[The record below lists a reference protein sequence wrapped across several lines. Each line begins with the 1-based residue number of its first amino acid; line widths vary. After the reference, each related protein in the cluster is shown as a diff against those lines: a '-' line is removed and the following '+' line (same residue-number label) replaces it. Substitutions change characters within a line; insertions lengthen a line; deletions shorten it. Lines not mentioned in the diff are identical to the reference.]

1 MLTDVT
7 AVTCHITAKGGA
19 TGGPRAKTNP
29 PDHPVQK
36 VFGPKKTKTFLN
48 LSCDS
53 NGSDQFYHICVKH

>member
-7 AVTCHITAKGGA
+7 AVTCHITA
-19 TGGPRAKTNP
+19 GGPRAKTNP

-36 VFGPKKTKTFLN
+36 VFGPKKRKKFLN